1 MSEDKTGCVA
11 FCVRM
16 VRIVL
21 RLAITRIR
29 RNKKCLK
36 PHISQM
42 AYV

>member
-21 RLAITRIR
+21 RLAITRILLEGI
-29 RNKKCLK
+29 RN
-36 PHISQM
+36 
-42 AYV
+42 V